1 MPIPT
6 PPAPQTV
13 SHPQY
18 ISPSHPGTSH
28 NANYVFSPD
37 TYFKYNY
44 EDEWFEDEL
53 VKEMVLDVDSSVVES
68 AHAINSP
75 VLGIIAPE
83 RLSGGV
89 KALIIMYKEPD
100 LIVNA
105 SACGNNCAKW
115 ILEIGRRQDVTVR
128 LGYEMEFEEPFDI
141 CIKNSGHIIHN
152 YIDFLKEFQEVE
164 IFEG

>member
-1 MPIPT
+1 MLSIIFNRG
-6 PPAPQTV
+6 
-13 SHPQY
+13 SRD
-18 ISPSHPGTSH
+18 IKNS
-28 NANYVFSPD
+28 NYVFSPD

-44 EDEWFEDEL
+44 EDEWLEDEL
-53 VKEMVLDVDSSVVES
+53 VKEMIQDVDGSTVVS
-68 AHAINSP
+68 AHSINSP

-105 SACGNNCAKW
+105 SACGDNCAKW
-115 ILEIGRRQDVTVR
+115 ILEIGKKQDITIR
-128 LGYEMEFEEPFDI
+128 LGYEMEFKEPFAI
-141 CIKNSGHIIHN
+141 CIKNSGHIIYN
-152 YIDFLKEFQEVE
+152 YTEFLKEFQEVE

>member
-1 MPIPT
+1 MDGS
-6 PPAPQTV
+6 TV
-13 SHPQY
+13 
-18 ISPSHPGTSH
+18 I
-28 NANYVFSPD
+28 
-37 TYFKYNY
+37 
-44 EDEWFEDEL
+44 
-53 VKEMVLDVDSSVVES
+53 S
-68 AHAINSP
+68 AHSIDSP

-105 SACGNNCAKW
+105 SACGDNCAKW
-115 ILEIGRRQDVTVR
+115 ILEIGKKQDITVR

-141 CIKNSGHIIHN
+141 CIKNSGKVIHN
-152 YIDFLKEFQEVE
+152 YEDFLKEFQEVE

>member
-1 MPIPT
+1 MLNIIFNRG
-6 PPAPQTV
+6 
-13 SHPQY
+13 SKD
-18 ISPSHPGTSH
+18 IE
-28 NANYVFSPD
+28 NENYVFSPD

-44 EDEWFEDEL
+44 EDEWFEDDF
-53 VKEMVLDVDSSVVES
+53 VKMMVQDVDGSTVIS
-68 AHAINSP
+68 AHSIDSP

-105 SACGNNCAKW
+105 SACGDNCAKW
-115 ILEIGRRQDVTVR
+115 ILEIGKKQDITVR

-141 CIKNSGHIIHN
+141 CIKNSGKVIHN
-152 YIDFLKEFQEVE
+152 YEDFLKEFQEVE

>member
-1 MPIPT
+1 MLNIIFNRG
-6 PPAPQTV
+6 
-13 SHPQY
+13 SKD
-18 ISPSHPGTSH
+18 IE

-44 EDEWFEDEL
+44 EDEWFEDDF
-53 VKEMVLDVDSSVVES
+53 VKMMVQDVDGSTVVS
-68 AHAINSP
+68 AHSIDSP

-105 SACGNNCAKW
+105 SACGDNCAKW
-115 ILEIGRRQDVTVR
+115 ILEIGKKQDITVR

-141 CIKNSGHIIHN
+141 CIKNSGKEIHN
-152 YIDFLKEFQEVE
+152 YEDFLKEFQEVE

>member
-1 MPIPT
+1 MLNIIFNRGSKDIEN
-6 PPAPQTV
+6 V
-13 SHPQY
+13 
-18 ISPSHPGTSH
+18 
-28 NANYVFSPD
+28 NYVFSPD

-44 EDEWFEDEL
+44 EDEWFEDDF
-53 VKEMVLDVDSSVVES
+53 VKMMVQDVDGSTVIS
-68 AHAINSP
+68 AHSIDSP
-75 VLGIIAPE
+75 VLGTIAPE

-105 SACGNNCAKW
+105 SACGDNCAKW
-115 ILEIGRRQDVTVR
+115 ILEIGKKQDITVR

-141 CIKNSGHIIHN
+141 CIKNSGKVIHN
-152 YIDFLKEFQEVE
+152 YEDFLKEFQEVE

>member
-1 MPIPT
+1 MLNIIFNRGSKDIEN
-6 PPAPQTV
+6 V
-13 SHPQY
+13 
-18 ISPSHPGTSH
+18 
-28 NANYVFSPD
+28 NYVFSPD

-44 EDEWFEDEL
+44 EDEWFEDDF
-53 VKEMVLDVDSSVVES
+53 VKMMVQDVDGSTVIS
-68 AHAINSP
+68 AHSIDSP

-105 SACGNNCAKW
+105 SACGDNCAKW
-115 ILEIGRRQDVTVR
+115 ILEIGKKQDITVR
-128 LGYEMEFEEPFDI
+128 LGSEMEFEEPFDI
-141 CIKNSGHIIHN
+141 CIKNSGKVIHN
-152 YIDFLKEFQEVE
+152 YEDFLKEFQEVE

>member
-1 MPIPT
+1 MLSIIFNRGSKDIENT
-6 PPAPQTV
+6 
-13 SHPQY
+13 
-18 ISPSHPGTSH
+18 
-28 NANYVFSPD
+28 NYVFSPD
-37 TYFKYNY
+37 PWFKYNY
-44 EDEWFEDEL
+44 EEEWFEDEL
-53 VKEMVLDVDSSVVES
+53 VKEMVRDVDDSTVIS
-68 AHAINSP
+68 AYSIDSP

-89 KALIIMYKEPD
+89 KALIIMYKEPT

-115 ILEIGRRQDVTVR
+115 ILEIGKRQDITVR

-141 CIKNSGHIIHN
+141 SVKNSGNVIHS
-152 YIDFLKEFQEVE
+152 YEEFLKEFQEVE

>member
-1 MPIPT
+1 MLSIIFNRGPKDIED
-6 PPAPQTV
+6 
-13 SHPQY
+13 
-18 ISPSHPGTSH
+18 
-28 NANYVFSPD
+28 ANYVFSPD
-37 TYFKYNY
+37 IYFKYNY

-53 VKEMVLDVDSSVVES
+53 VKAMVRDVDGSTVLS
-68 AHAINSP
+68 AHAIDSP

-89 KALIIMYKEPD
+89 KALMIMYKEPH

-115 ILEIGRRQDVTVR
+115 ILEIGKRQDFTVR

-141 CIKNSGHIIHN
+141 CVKNSGNVIHT
-152 YIDFLKEFQEVE
+152 YIEFLKEFQEVE

>member
-1 MPIPT
+1 MLNIIFNRGSKDIEN
-6 PPAPQTV
+6 V
-13 SHPQY
+13 
-18 ISPSHPGTSH
+18 
-28 NANYVFSPD
+28 NYVFSPD

-44 EDEWFEDEL
+44 EDEWFEDDF
-53 VKEMVLDVDSSVVES
+53 VKMMVQDVDGSTVIS
-68 AHAINSP
+68 AHSIDSP

-105 SACGNNCAKW
+105 SACGDNCAKW
-115 ILEIGRRQDVTVR
+115 ILEIGKKQDIMVR

-141 CIKNSGHIIHN
+141 CIKNSGKVIHN
-152 YIDFLKEFQEVE
+152 YEDFLKEFQEVE